1 MNMTRPRLSFNRSL
15 QVHRL
20 SVGAALVS
28 TVLGTLGV
36 SARAQSAED
45 QPASTSA
52 GAARPAATAASAAV
66 QRDTQVVTVT
76 ANRRREPARDVPVQV
91 NALSAENLERSG
103 AASLADYVAALPGVD
118 VKTTNGPGLG
128 QVSIRGVTTGDQTIA
143 TVGIYVDD
151 VAFGSSSAFAAGS
164 TMALDM
170 SLLDLNHIEVLRGPQ
185 GTLYGAGAMGGLLKY
200 VTNEPDSTEFSGKV
214 SLGVSATKSGGVSH
228 VESGVVNIPL
238 KEGVAAMRVA
248 LFRDHQGGYV
258 DAVGPAAGRNIDSG
272 DTTGGRLSL
281 LIEPTSRLHLR
292 LTAVDQTIKRAGN
305 SIVDYDITTGKPTE
319 GDLVRQLSTR
329 EPYQVNVGMLSAD
342 IEYDMGWA
350 RLNSVTSAQQEK
362 SRNRLDAAFYN
373 GPLTD
378 AVGSEVTD
386 SRLDSSPGM
395 RKHTQEFRLT
405 SAPGTLEWLGGLYFD
420 SETGRNS
427 QLLAGTLAADGS
439 EIDVVTVQQPSTYK
453 EFAGYGD
460 VTWNLAKDWSLTG
473 GLRVARNRQ
482 VYGTVTNGDVM
493 DGGSAETSKTYLATV
508 RYALTS
514 VSNVYLRAASGYRP
528 GGPNPPAL
536 DAGGNPIPGA
546 PKSFKSDSLWSYEVG
561 YKGDLLDK
569 RLSVETALY
578 DVEWKGIQ
586 QPIAIG
592 SGTVIGNAG
601 RARVKGAELF
611 TRYRVTPEWTLD
623 ASMSAI
629 DAKLTEDAPALGPS
643 GSRLPNSARF
653 AATIGATGNF
663 ALATHPAYAG
673 VSLRYVGE
681 RNAGFDSAES
691 SQPNF
696 KMPSYTLTD
705 LQGGVS
711 LGKVDLGL
719 YVRNLFDKRA
729 IVGADAALVAFG
741 SPLHATVAQPRT
753 IGVTAS
759 TSF

>member
-1 MNMTRPRLSFNRSL
+1 MKITQRSRSMKL
-15 QVHRL
+15 ATKLHAPT
-20 SVGAALVS
+20 VGAALVS
-28 TVLGTLGV
+28 AVLA
-36 SARAQSAED
+36 SMSFAAQAQD
-45 QPASTSA
+45 AAKPAA
-52 GAARPAATAASAAV
+52 GAASQAAQSEA
-66 QRDTQVVTVT
+66 QVVTVT

-91 NALSAENLERSG
+91 NSLSAENLEHSG
-103 AASLADYVAALPGVD
+103 AASLSDYVGGLPGVD

-200 VTNEPDSTEFSGKV
+200 VTNEPDTTELSGKLT
-214 SLGVSATKSGGVSH
+214 LGVSAIKGGGVSN
-228 VESGVVNIPL
+228 VESGVINVPL
-238 KEGVAAMRVA
+238 KEDVAALRVA

-258 DAVGPAAGRNIDSG
+258 DAVGPAAGKNIDSG

-281 LIEPTSRLHLR
+281 LLEPTSRFHIR
-292 LTAVDQTIKRAGN
+292 LTALEQNINRRGN
-305 SIVDYDITTGKPTE
+305 DIVDYDISTGKPTE
-319 GDLVRQLSTR
+319 GDLVRQLSIR
-329 EPYQVNVGMLSAD
+329 EPYHVNIGLVSAD
-342 IEYDMGWA
+342 LEYDMGWA

-362 SRNRLDAAFYN
+362 SRNRLDASFYD
-373 GPLTD
+373 GPLTS
-378 AVGSEVTD
+378 AVGAPVTD
-386 SRLDSSPGM
+386 SRLDSSPGV

-405 SAPGTLEWLGGLYFD
+405 SAPGALEWLGGLYFD
-420 SETGRNS
+420 SEVGRNS
-427 QLLAGTLAADGS
+427 QLLAGTLESDGS
-439 EIDVVTVQQPSTYK
+439 EIDVVTDSQPSTYR
-453 EFAGYGD
+453 ELAAYGD
-460 VTWNLAKDWSLTG
+460 VTWNIAKDWSLTG
-473 GLRVARNRQ
+473 GMRVARNRQ
-482 VYGTVTNGDVM
+482 AYDVVTNGVPDA
-493 DGGSAETSKTYLATV
+493 GGSAETSKTYLATV

-536 DAGGNPIPGA
+536 DAGGNPIPGS
-546 PKSFKSDSLWSYEVG
+546 PKSFKSDSLWSYELG

-569 RLSVETALY
+569 RLSVEAALY
-578 DVEWKGIQ
+578 DVEWKDIQ

-601 RARVKGAELF
+601 RARVSGFELF
-611 TRYRVTPEWTLD
+611 TRYHVTPAWTLD
-623 ASMSAI
+623 ASLSAI
-629 DAKLTEDAPALGPS
+629 NAKLTEDAPALGPS

-653 AATIGATGNF
+653 SGTVGATGNF
-663 ALATHPAYAG
+663 ALAERPAYAG

-681 RNAGFDSAES
+681 RNSGFDSPGS

-705 LQGGVS
+705 LQGGVT
-711 LGKVDLGL
+711 LGKVDIGL
-719 YVRNLFDKRA
+719 YVRNVFDKRA
-729 IVGADAALVAFG
+729 ILGADSALVAFG

-753 IGVTAS
+753 IGATLS